1 MLLSLMLSKYNI
13 LKKINKNYKSIL
25 LVFKIFK
32 LSYKLIN
39 ILFDS
44 IFDLNS
50 YNIASS
56 ILWGT
61 NNANVPPVPINTV
74 WPAQAQGGQAANIST
89 EMLVA
94 GGLIIGVYLFLRYMG
109 DSIGHLEDPGVGQM
123 NTSGTMEPVLSI
135 LIRTTVN
142 IILISAKSFN
152 KKEISA
158 IAEVKDTEAE
168 SDGVEEEWE

>member
-1 MLLSLMLSKYNI
+1 MLSKYNI
-13 LKKINKNYKSIL
+13 LKKKNKNYKSIL
-25 LVFKIFK
+25 LVFKVLK
-32 LSYKLIN
+32 LIYKLIN

-50 YNIASS
+50 YNITYS

-61 NNANVPPVPINTV
+61 NNVNVPPVPINTV
-74 WPAQAQGGQAANIST
+74 WPAQGQGGQVANMST
-89 EMLVA
+89 EMFVA

-109 DSIGHLEDPGVGQM
+109 DSIGHMEDPGVGQM

-135 LIRTTVN
+135 LIRTSVT

-152 KKEISA
+152 KKKDSA
-158 IAEVKDTEAE
+158 IAEVNDSDAE
-168 SDGVEEEWE
+168 SDGADGEW